1 MTTILVTGFEPF
13 AEHARNP
20 SGEIASALA
29 DERGVQTAIL
39 PVSYART
46 EQRILELLRS
56 SRPAAVLLLGLH
68 AGPEIR
74 LERVALNLDDAV
86 SPDNDGAIRRNAPI
100 RENGPVGYWSTLPLA
115 AFGRRL
121 DAAGLEWTWSRDA
134 GEFICNH
141 AFYVARHELSQSGR
155 EIPCGLVH
163 VPAACGSTLT
173 TTLAGIRDCLAELRA
188 AIRSH

>member
-13 AEHARNP
+13 GEYARNP
-20 SGEIASALA
+20 SGEIATTFA
-29 DERGVQTAIL
+29 DERGIQTAVL
-39 PVSYART
+39 PVSYARA
-46 EQRILELLRS
+46 EQRILESMRT

-86 SPDNDGAIRRNAPI
+86 SPDNDGAIRRNAAI

-115 AFGRRL
+115 AFSRRL
-121 DAAGLEWTWSRDA
+121 EAAGIPVSWSQDA
-134 GEFICNH
+134 GGFICNH
-141 AFYVARHELSQSGR
+141 AFYVARHELSESGR
-155 EIPCGLVH
+155 TIPCGLVH

-173 TTLAGIRDCLAELRA
+173 NTLAGMRDCLAELRA
-188 AIRSH
+188 AIRS